1 MVSHISTTQPL
12 FSFTTSHTS
21 LVKISQLA
29 NQGFSFLGVF
39 LAFAAILF
47 DLVYNLCVTLI
58 YLNISRFTWQHK
70 VFD

>member
-1 MVSHISTTQPL
+1 M
-12 FSFTTSHTS
+12 S

-39 LAFAAILF
+39 LIAFAAILF
-47 DLVYNLCVTLI
+47 VLVYNLCVTLI

>member
-1 MVSHISTTQPL
+1 M
-12 FSFTTSHTS
+12 S

-29 NQGFSFLGVF
+29 NQGFSFLGFF
-39 LAFAAILF
+39 LIAFAAILF
-47 DLVYNLCVTLI
+47 VLVYNLCVTLI